1 MPDGRGHYY
10 FNHGLSCLFEMP
22 TSDARRLVPTDLQP
36 LEVQHERSVLSV
48 TVFDFYEGDGGAYQ
62 ELVLS
67 VLVPPLVKPG
77 DPLPKAALYP
87 FLVGTSTE
95 RGRREGVARWKLPH
109 LERDVDVTFTETDD
123 GGQGEGRIRAA
134 ASCDGEPILELT
146 GTSHRFEPAE
156 LLFHTFTC
164 DAGAVY
170 KSDITMR
177 GESYSEHEFERGSL
191 VMHPHEMTAGLS
203 IDEIARAPFRE
214 QWMKKGV
221 EVFAPLEAI

>member
-1 MPDGRGHYY
+1 MPDDRGHYY

-22 TSDARRLVPTDLQP
+22 TSDARRLVPAHLQP
-36 LEVQHERSVLSV
+36 VEVQHERSVLSV
-48 TVFDFYEGDGGAYQ
+48 TVFDFYEGDGGVFQ

-77 DPLPKAALYP
+77 DPLPKAGLFP
-87 FLVGTSTE
+87 FVVATSTE
-95 RGRREGVARWKLPH
+95 AGRREGVDRWKLPH
-109 LERDVDVTFTETDD
+109 LMRDIDVTLTEAD
-123 GGQGEGRIRAA
+123 GQISAE
-134 ASCDGEPILELT
+134 ASANGEPILELT

-156 LLFHTFTC
+156 LLFHTFMC
-164 DAGAVY
+164 DAAGSY
-170 KSDITMR
+170 KADLTMR

-191 VMHPHEMTAGLS
+191 VIHPHEMTEGLTR
-203 IDEIARAPFRE
+203 DEIADAPFRE

>member
-1 MPDGRGHYY
+1 MPDDRGHYY

-22 TSDARRLVPTDLQP
+22 TTEARRLVPSYLQP
-36 LEVQHERSVLSV
+36 LEVQHERSVLSI
-48 TVFDFYEGDGGAYQ
+48 TVFDFFEGDGGAYQ

-77 DPLPKAALYP
+77 DPLPKSALYP
-87 FLVGTSTE
+87 FSVATSTE
-95 RGRREGVARWKLPH
+95 LGRREGVDRWKLPH
-109 LERDVDVTFTETDD
+109 LSQDVEVAFTEGD
-123 GGQGEGRIRAA
+123 GQISAV
-134 ASCDGEPILELT
+134 ASMHGEPILELI

-156 LLFHTFTC
+156 LLFHTFMS
-164 DAGAVY
+164 DAGAIY
-170 KSDITMR
+170 KSDVTMR

-191 VMHPHEMTAGLS
+191 VIHAHEMTEGLTS
-203 IDEIARAPFRE
+203 DDIADVPFRE

>member
-1 MPDGRGHYY
+1 MPDDRGHYY

-22 TSDARRLVPTDLQP
+22 TSDARRLVPSHLQP

-48 TVFDFYEGDGGAYQ
+48 TVFDFCEGDAGAFQ

-77 DPLPKAALYP
+77 DPLPKAGLYP
-87 FLVGTSTE
+87 FVVATSTE
-95 RGRREGVARWKLPH
+95 MGRREGVDRWKLPH
-109 LERDVDVTFTETDD
+109 LMRDIEVAFTEGD
-123 GGQGEGRIRAA
+123 GRICAA
-134 ASCDGEPILELT
+134 ASADGEPILELT

-156 LLFHTFTC
+156 LLFHTFMS
-164 DAGAVY
+164 DAGDNY
-170 KSDITMR
+170 KADVTMR

-191 VMHPHEMTAGLS
+191 VIHPHEMTEGLS
-203 IDEIARAPFRE
+203 RDEIADAPFRE

>member
-1 MPDGRGHYY
+1 MPDDRGHYY

-22 TSDARRLVPTDLQP
+22 TSDARRLVPPHLQP
-36 LEVQHERSVLSV
+36 VEVQHERSVLSV
-48 TVFDFYEGDGGAYQ
+48 TVFDFYEGDGGVFQ

-77 DPLPKAALYP
+77 DPLPKAGLFP
-87 FLVGTSTE
+87 FVVATSTE
-95 RGRREGVARWKLPH
+95 AGRREGVDRWKLPH
-109 LERDVDVTFTETDD
+109 LMRDIDVTLTEAD
-123 GGQGEGRIRAA
+123 GQISAE
-134 ASCDGEPILELT
+134 ASANGEPILELT

-156 LLFHTFTC
+156 LLFHTFMC
-164 DAGAVY
+164 DAEGSY
-170 KSDITMR
+170 KADLTMR

-191 VMHPHEMTAGLS
+191 VIHPHEMTEGLTR
-203 IDEIARAPFRE
+203 DEIADTPFRE

>member
-1 MPDGRGHYY
+1 MPDDRGHYY

-22 TSDARRLVPTDLQP
+22 TSDARLLVPPHLQP
-36 LEVQHERSVLSV
+36 VEVQHGRSVLSV
-48 TVFDFYEGDGGAYQ
+48 TVFDFYEGDGGVFQ

-77 DPLPKAALYP
+77 DPLPKAGLFP
-87 FLVGTSTE
+87 FVVATSTE
-95 RGRREGVARWKLPH
+95 AGRREGVDRWKLPH
-109 LERDVDVTFTETDD
+109 LMRDIDVTLTEAD
-123 GGQGEGRIRAA
+123 GQISAE
-134 ASCDGEPILELT
+134 ASANGEPILELT

-156 LLFHTFTC
+156 LLFHTFMC
-164 DAGAVY
+164 DAGGSY
-170 KSDITMR
+170 KADLTMR

-191 VMHPHEMTAGLS
+191 VIHPHEMTEGLTR
-203 IDEIARAPFRE
+203 DEIADAPFRE

>member
-1 MPDGRGHYY
+1 MPDDRGHYY

-22 TSDARRLVPTDLQP
+22 TSDARLLVPPHLQP
-36 LEVQHERSVLSV
+36 VEVQHERSVLSV
-48 TVFDFYEGDGGAYQ
+48 TVFDFYEGDGGVFQ

-77 DPLPKAALYP
+77 DPLPKAGLFP
-87 FLVGTSTE
+87 FVVATSTE
-95 RGRREGVARWKLPH
+95 AGRREGVDRWKLPH
-109 LERDVDVTFTETDD
+109 LMQDIDVTLTESD
-123 GGQGEGRIRAA
+123 GQISAE
-134 ASCDGEPILELT
+134 ASANGEPILEMT

-156 LLFHTFTC
+156 LLFHTFMC
-164 DAGAVY
+164 DAGGSY
-170 KSDITMR
+170 KADLTMR

-191 VMHPHEMTAGLS
+191 VIHPHEMTEGLTR
-203 IDEIARAPFRE
+203 DEIADAPFRE

>member
-22 TSDARRLVPTDLQP
+22 TSDARQLVVSDLEP

-48 TVFDFYEGDGGAYQ
+48 TVFDFYKGDAGAFQ
-62 ELVLS
+62 EVVLS
-67 VLVPPLVKPG
+67 VLVPPLVKPD

-87 FLVGTSTE
+87 FLVATSTE
-95 RGRREGVARWKLPH
+95 AGRREGVDRWKLPH
-109 LERDVDVTFTETDD
+109 LERDIEVTFTEAAD
-123 GGQGEGRIRAA
+123 QIRAT
-134 ASCDGEPILELT
+134 ASADGAPIFELT
-146 GTSHRFEPAE
+146 GTSHLFEPAE
-156 LLFHTFTC
+156 LLFHAFVS
-164 DAGAVY
+164 DPERVY
-170 KSDITMR
+170 KSDITLS
-177 GESYSEHEFERGSL
+177 GESYSEHEFETGSL
-191 VMHPHEMTAGLS
+191 VIHPHEMTVGLT

>member
-1 MPDGRGHYY
+1 MPDERGHYY

-22 TSDARRLVPTDLQP
+22 TADARRLVPTDLQP
-36 LEVQHERSVLSV
+36 IEVQHERSVLSV

-87 FLVGTSTE
+87 FVVGVSTE
-95 RGRREGVARWKLPH
+95 VGRREGVARWKLPH
-109 LERDVDVTFTETDD
+109 LERDVLVTFTEAQ
-123 GGQGEGRIRAA
+123 GQIRAE
-134 ASCDGEPILELT
+134 ASADGAPILELT

-156 LLFHTFTC
+156 LLFHTFMS

-177 GESYSEHEFERGSL
+177 GDRYSEHEFERGSL
-191 VMHPHEMTAGLS
+191 VMHPHEMTEGLTL
-203 IDEIARAPFRE
+203 DEIASTPFRE
-214 QWMKKGV
+214 QWMKGGV

>member
-1 MPDGRGHYY
+1 MPDDRGHYY

-22 TSDARRLVPTDLQP
+22 TSDARRLVPPHLQP
-36 LEVQHERSVLSV
+36 VEVQHERSVLSV
-48 TVFDFYEGDGGAYQ
+48 TVFDFYEGDGGVFQ

-77 DPLPKAALYP
+77 DPLPKAGLFP
-87 FLVGTSTE
+87 FVVATSTE
-95 RGRREGVARWKLPH
+95 AGRREGVDRWKLPH
-109 LERDVDVTFTETDD
+109 LMRDIDVTLTEAD
-123 GGQGEGRIRAA
+123 GQISAE
-134 ASCDGEPILELT
+134 ASANGEPILQLT

-156 LLFHTFTC
+156 LLFHAFMC
-164 DAGAVY
+164 DAGGSY
-170 KSDITMR
+170 KADLTMR

-191 VMHPHEMTAGLS
+191 VIHPHEMTEGLTT
-203 IDEIARAPFRE
+203 DEIADAPFRE